1 MHAAFGATCRRCSL
15 YKKVCS
21 YLGAQGQGGF
31 ESKSF
36 VKDRAYFASHQLI
49 SAFTSLAR
57 FRKKVYKQG
66 PPIVLGNAAGDSTSD
81 KAAAFEAWLSANPL
95 PLEVDSRHQNPNP
108 AGCWNPTLS
117 LYEHSEPEGG
127 ATTMDRE
134 EWSQAA
140 LYAAQLGSEDMHI
153 KSVPSIAST
162 TTDWSKLEEGPS
174 TVRSHLLQALKLGTE
189 DGVSVFGW
197 RSFTWEE
204 TDGLLQEIV
213 EQQRS
218 LQWCHE
224 SRSFVEVEPISEAPV
239 FAFVPP
245 QVQMWEMR
253 LGGVSTAEGFL
264 ERLQQNQRVSEG
276 AQGVRHHKMRKKQL
290 DPGLRLLQ
298 SRRLE
303 DRMEER
309 LIDRQERIASS
320 VPGNCDDPSQ
330 KDRRSAERIST
341 SNEESDE
348 IPRSLPDQT
357 ANSIFSG
364 PKPLASQYKRKNRK
378 FGKVSPY
385 RPQKH
390 LVILLTSAAAA
401 LCIWENGRLARHKVI
416 TAYTVRAKQ
425 GKSQLNHMRGR
436 TGGGLSVGGSL
447 RMQETARLFV
457 RVNEVSPLLMLV
469 PFSAGLS
476 SSMPVACPQTVRRG
490 PA

>member
-15 YKKVCS
+15 YKRVGS
-21 YLGAQGQGGF
+21 YLGAQGQGGI
-31 ESKSF
+31 ESKSSF
-36 VKDRAYFASHQLI
+36 KDRTCLASHQLS
-49 SAFTSLAR
+49 SACISLAR
-57 FRKKVYKQG
+57 FRKVVYKKG

-95 PLEVDSRHQNPNP
+95 PPEEDSRRSNPSP
-108 AGCWNPTLS
+108 AGWWDPTLS
-117 LYEHSEPEGG
+117 LHERPESEGG
-127 ATTMDRE
+127 STAMDRE

-153 KSVPSIAST
+153 MSVPSIAST

-174 TVRSHLLQALKLGTE
+174 TVRSHFLQALKLGTG
-189 DGVSVFGW
+189 DGVSASGW

-204 TDGLLQEIV
+204 TDGLLQEVV

-218 LQWCHE
+218 LQWCLE
-224 SRSFVEVEPISEAPV
+224 SRSFVEVDPISGAPV

-245 QVQMWEMR
+245 QVQIWEMT
-253 LGGVSTAEGFL
+253 LGGVSTVEGFL
-264 ERLQQNQRVSEG
+264 ERLQQTQRVSEG
-276 AQGVRHHKMRKKQL
+276 AQGVRHYKLRKKQL

-303 DRMEER
+303 DRLEER
-309 LIDRQERIASS
+309 LIERQGRNASS
-320 VPGNCDDPSQ
+320 FGPGIYADPSQ
-330 KDRRSAERIST
+330 KDRGSAQRIST
-341 SNEESDE
+341 SNEVSDRTS
-348 IPRSLPDQT
+348 RSHSDLA
-357 ANSIFSG
+357 ANSIFRG
-364 PKPLASQYKRKNRK
+364 PKPVASQYKRIEGKL
-378 FGKVSPY
+378 GKVSPC

-457 RVNEVSPLLMLV
+457 RVNEVSPV
-469 PFSAGLS
+469 PYS
-476 SSMPVACPQTVRRG
+476 
-490 PA
+490 